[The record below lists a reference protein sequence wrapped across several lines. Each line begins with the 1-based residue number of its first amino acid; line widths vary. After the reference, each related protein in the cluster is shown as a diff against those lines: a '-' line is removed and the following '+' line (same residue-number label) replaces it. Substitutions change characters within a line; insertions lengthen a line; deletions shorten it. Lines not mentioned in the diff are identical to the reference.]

1 MSQSVLGGVPVAPVV
16 DPRSVELYATFEA
29 TLNNQGQLK
38 GRQHVLQIAKA
49 VFDHYFSQ
57 HPTQNNTQAVIST
70 PKKKPQWPQIYNSK
84 DCGVRVYFEKEYK
97 AFMEAHPGNNYMNT
111 ISVLRHQLM
120 ANEPARWAEYINW
133 VKAEKDKLG
142 YNLDDPTPSK
152 SPRNAQSVTVAPT
165 IVQAAPASVTSAP
178 VMPSTTPVLPGATHV
193 MPSTTPMLPGATHVM
208 PSTAPVMPSVPV
220 MDGGE
225 AKDLDLDVDVDDA

>member
-16 DPRSVELYATFEA
+16 DPRSAEMYATFEA
-29 TLNNQGQLK
+29 TLNSQGQLK

-70 PKKKPQWPQIYNSK
+70 PQKKPQWSQIYNSK
-84 DCGVRVYFEKEYK
+84 DCGVRVYFKKEYD
-97 AFMEAHPGNNYMNT
+97 AYTNAHPGNNYMKT
-111 ISVLRHQLM
+111 ISALRHQLM
-120 ANEPARWAEYINW
+120 DNEPARWAEYINW
-133 VKAEKDKLG
+133 VKAEKAKLG

-152 SPRNAQSVTVAPT
+152 SPRTAQSVTVAPT
-165 IVQAAPASVTSAP
+165 IVPAGVSVTSAP
-178 VMPSTTPVLPGATHV
+178 VMPNVAPVTQNTTPLV
-193 MPSTTPMLPGATHVM
+193 PSVT
-208 PSTAPVMPSVPV
+208 PVMPSVTPVMPSVVPV

-225 AKDLDLDVDVDDA
+225 GKDLDVDVDDA